1 MSIANLGFSETAS
14 ILENLVE
21 GFCLIDSE
29 WRITYINAAGE
40 RIAGM
45 SRDCLLGKSHWEA
58 FPTALGTIVE
68 QKYRW
73 AMANRTPIK
82 FEHFYSPLGLW
93 FESSA
98 SPVEGGG
105 LLLSAYNITARK
117 RAEEA
122 LRESEARFRTLAEAS
137 PALIWQTDPKG
148 NNVYLNPRYQ
158 DLFGVPLE
166 EIMGMG
172 WQKLIHPD
180 DAPEYLAAFEQAQR
194 QRARYQRRMRVK
206 SKDGGWR
213 WLESHALPLFNAEGE
228 YAGHVG
234 ISIDITDAAQAEEAL
249 KEADRRK
256 DEFLATLA
264 HELRNPLAPISNAV
278 HLLRRPDGRRT
289 ADRIVEMVGRQV
301 NHIVRLVD
309 DLLEV
314 SRITRGKIEL
324 AKAPVAVADIVAGAV
339 EISKPVIDQAH
350 HQLAVSLPEEPLIL
364 DADKVRL
371 TQALAN
377 LLTNAAKY
385 TNTGGKIWLS
395 TWPEGGEAIISVRD
409 SGIGIAHDQLPHIFN
424 MFTQLHRVVGRGYGG
439 LGIGLGMAR
448 DLVEMHGGKVTAHS
462 AGPGQG
468 SEFTIRLPLA
478 NMAGRD
484 LIQNALPL
492 ATVTAPLSG
501 HRILVV
507 DDNQD
512 AANSLSLLLEADGA
526 TVEIAYDGR
535 SALASV
541 EKFQPHA
548 VLLDIGM
555 PGMDGYEVAEAIRQD
570 RRFDGIRLIAL
581 TGWGQQADRL
591 RSQNSGFDFHLT
603 KPVDYPALQKLLKGV
618 IEES

>member
-1 MSIANLGFSETAS
+1 MSITNISLSETAS
-14 ILENLVE
+14 ILENLAE
-21 GFCLIDSE
+21 AFCLIDSE
-29 WRITYINAAGE
+29 WKIIYINAAGE
-40 RIAGM
+40 RMAGM
-45 SRDCLLGKSHWEA
+45 SRDSLLGKDHWEA

-68 QKYRW
+68 QKYRG
-73 AMANRTPIK
+73 AMANRAPIK
-82 FEHFYSPLGLW
+82 FEHCYSSYGRW

-105 LLLSAYNITARK
+105 LLLSAYDITDRK

-158 DLFGVPLE
+158 DLFAVPLE

-172 WQKLIHPD
+172 WQALIHSE

-194 QRARYQRRMRVK
+194 QCAHFQRRMRIK

-213 WLESHALPLFNAEGE
+213 WVETHALPLFNAEDE

-234 ISIDITDAAQAEEAL
+234 ILIDVTDAAQAEEAL

-289 ADRIVEMVGRQV
+289 ADRVIEMVGRQV

-324 AKAPVAVADIVAGAV
+324 TKAPVALADIVANAI
-339 EISKPVIDQAH
+339 ETCKPVIDQAR
-350 HQLAVSLPEEPLIL
+350 HQLTVSLPEGPLIL
-364 DADKVRL
+364 DADEIRL
-371 TQALAN
+371 TQALIN

-385 TNTGGKIWLS
+385 TDSGGHIWLS
-395 TWPEGGEAIISVRD
+395 ARRDRGGLIISVRD
-409 SGIGIAHDQLPHIFN
+409 SGIGMPQDQLQQAFK
-424 MFTQLHRVVGRGYGG
+424 MFTQLHRGVGRGHGG
-439 LGIGLGMAR
+439 LGIGLTMVR
-448 DLVEMHGGKVTAHS
+448 SLIEMHGGKVTAYS

-468 SEFTIRLPLA
+468 SEFTIGLA
-478 NMAGRD
+478 LADMALCD
-484 LIQNALPL
+484 LVHHALPQ
-492 ATVTAPLSG
+492 ATASAPLFG
-501 HRILVV
+501 QRILVV
-507 DDNQD
+507 DDNRD
-512 AANSLSLLLEADGA
+512 AADSLCLLLEADGA
-526 TVEIAYDGR
+526 VAEIAYDGH
-535 SALASV
+535 SALTKM
-541 EKFQPHA
+541 EKVRPHA
-548 VLLDIGM
+548 VVLDIGM
-555 PGMDGYEVAEAIRQD
+555 PGMDGYEVAQAIRKD

-591 RSQNSGFDFHLT
+591 RSQNSGLDFHLT
-603 KPVDYPALQKLLKGV
+603 KPVDYPALQKLLKG
-618 IEES
+618 

>member
-1 MSIANLGFSETAS
+1 
-14 ILENLVE
+14 
-21 GFCLIDSE
+21 
-29 WRITYINAAGE
+29 
-40 RIAGM
+40 
-45 SRDCLLGKSHWEA
+45 
-58 FPTALGTIVE
+58 
-68 QKYRW
+68 
-73 AMANRTPIK
+73 
-82 FEHFYSPLGLW
+82 
-93 FESSA
+93 
-98 SPVEGGG
+98 
-105 LLLSAYNITARK
+105 
-117 RAEEA
+117 
-122 LRESEARFRTLAEAS
+122 
-137 PALIWQTDPKG
+137 
-148 NNVYLNPRYQ
+148 
-158 DLFGVPLE
+158 
-166 EIMGMG
+166 MGMG

-213 WLESHALPLFNAEGE
+213 WVETHALPLFNAENE

-395 TWPEGGEAIISVRD
+395 TWPEAGEAIISVRD

-512 AANSLSLLLEADGA
+512 AANSLSLLL
-526 TVEIAYDGR
+526 
-535 SALASV
+535 
-541 EKFQPHA
+541 
-548 VLLDIGM
+548 
-555 PGMDGYEVAEAIRQD
+555 
-570 RRFDGIRLIAL
+570 
-581 TGWGQQADRL
+581 
-591 RSQNSGFDFHLT
+591 
-603 KPVDYPALQKLLKGV
+603 
-618 IEES
+618 

>member
-105 LLLSAYNITARK
+105 LLLSAYDITDRK

-158 DLFGVPLE
+158 DLFGVPSE

-172 WQKLIHPD
+172 WQALIHPD

-213 WLESHALPLFNAEGE
+213 WLETHALPLFNAEGE

-289 ADRIVEMVGRQV
+289 ADRVIEMTGRQL

-314 SRITRGKIEL
+314 SRITRGKLEL
-324 AKAPVAVADIVAGAV
+324 SKAPVALADIVADAI
-339 EISKPVIDQAH
+339 EICKPVIDQAR
-350 HQLAVSLPEEPLIL
+350 HQLTVSLPEGPLIL

-371 TQALAN
+371 TQALVN

-385 TNTGGKIWLS
+385 TDSGGHIWLS
-395 TWPEGGEAIISVRD
+395 ARRDRGDLIISVRD
-409 SGIGIAHDQLPHIFN
+409 SGIGMPQDQLQQVFK
-424 MFTQLHRVVGRGYGG
+424 MFTQLHLGVGGGRGG
-439 LGIGLGMAR
+439 LGIGLPMVR
-448 DLVEMHGGKVTAHS
+448 SLIEMHGGKVTAYS
-462 AGPGQG
+462 AGPGKG
-468 SEFTIRLPLA
+468 SEFTIGLALA
-478 NMAGRD
+478 NMAHCD
-484 LIQNALPL
+484 LVHHALPG
-492 ATVTAPLSG
+492 ATASAPLFG
-501 HRILVV
+501 QRILVV
-507 DDNQD
+507 DDNRD
-512 AANSLSLLLEADGA
+512 AADSLGLLLEADGA
-526 TVEIAYDGR
+526 VAEIAYDGH
-535 SALASV
+535 SALTKM
-541 EKFQPHA
+541 EKVRPHA
-548 VLLDIGM
+548 VVLDIGM
-555 PGMDGYEVAEAIRQD
+555 PGMDGYEVAQAIRQD
-570 RRFDGIRLIAL
+570 RRFDGVRLIAL

-591 RSQNSGFDFHLT
+591 RSQNSGLDFHLT
-603 KPVDYPALQKLLKGV
+603 KPVDYPALQKMLKG
-618 IEES
+618 